1 MSVPLVELRDLSVM
15 FPRSQKPA
23 VSHVSLHIDAGEC
36 LALVGESGSGK
47 TLTALSLLGLIPEEA
62 RVETHSLRVAGVE
75 AGSFS
80 QPQWRS
86 LRGTS
91 VGLVSQ
97 DALVSLD
104 PLRRIEA
111 EVGEVV
117 ALSRPKPSR
126 SAIAKRVVEA
136 LELAA
141 VPEPHYRKKQYPHE
155 LSGGLAQRA
164 LIASAIAG
172 NPGVLIADEPTTALD
187 SINRARILS
196 LLATLKAEGLALL
209 LVSHDIGLVRELA
222 DRIAVMRDGEIVECA
237 ATADL
242 LATPQ
247 HPYTRELLEAI
258 PTSRPSTFTI
268 DATAE
273 AHSIPALSCFGLQRS
288 YPSRDGGFV
297 QALEGVSFQ
306 VRSGHTMG
314 IVGKSG
320 SGKTTLARILMGL
333 EQPDSGSVELGG
345 EPWSPGP
352 ENLRRRRR
360 RSIQLVEQNPDDAL
374 DPRWRVGAILEEAL
388 NLDSSGESSPSREQR
403 VMELLAQVGLSPEL
417 LDRRPR
423 QLSGGQKQRV
433 AIARALARRP
443 SVLVCDEPVSALDAL
458 VQAQILALLTSL
470 KKTLGLT
477 LVLISHDLAV
487 IRQLSDEILVMQ
499 DGQIVESGPLEE
511 VMKHP
516 VHPLTKALLAAS
528 PAILP

>member
-1 MSVPLVELRDLSVM
+1 VSELLVELRDLSVT
-15 FPRSQKPA
+15 FPRGLKPV
-23 VSHVSLHIDAGEC
+23 VSRVSLHIDAGEC

-62 RVETHSLRVAGVE
+62 RVETKTLKIAGVE

-80 QPQWRS
+80 QAQWRS
-86 LRGTS
+86 LRGTR

-104 PLRRIEA
+104 PLRKVEA

-126 SAIAKRVVEA
+126 ARIAKRVVEA
-136 LELAA
+136 LELAS
-141 VPEPHYRKKQYPHE
+141 VPEPHSRKQQYPHE

-172 NPGVLIADEPTTALD
+172 NPRILIADEPTTALD

-196 LLATLKAEGLALL
+196 LLATLKAEGMALL
-209 LVSHDIGLVRELA
+209 LVSHDIGLVRDLA

-237 ATADL
+237 PTRAL
-242 LATPQ
+242 LQAPQ

-258 PTSRPSTFTI
+258 PTTRH
-268 DATAE
+268 TALGRNRSAE
-273 AHSIPALSCFGLQRS
+273 DHAPLALSCSGLKRS
-288 YPSRDGGFV
+288 YISHKGSVVR
-297 QALEGVSFQ
+297 ALDGVSFE
-306 VRSGHTMG
+306 VPPGRTMG
-314 IVGKSG
+314 IVGESG

-333 EQPDSGSVELGG
+333 EQPDSGSVVLGG

-352 ENLRRRRR
+352 EKGRRTRRGR
-360 RSIQLVEQNPDDAL
+360 IQLVEQNPDDAL
-374 DPRWRVGAILEEAL
+374 DPRWRVGKILREAL
-388 NLDSSGESSPSREQR
+388 ALDSSRESPVALDQR
-403 VMELLAQVGLSPEL
+403 VTELLHQVGLSADL
-417 LDRRPR
+417 LNRRPR

-470 KKTLGLT
+470 QKELGLT
-477 LVLISHDLAV
+477 LIVISHDLVV
-487 IRQLSDEILVMQ
+487 IGQLSDEILVMQ
-499 DGQIVESGPLEE
+499 EGRIVESGPLQT
-511 VMKHP
+511 VMDHP
-516 VHPLTKALLAAS
+516 QHSLTKALLAAS
-528 PAILP
+528 QGILS